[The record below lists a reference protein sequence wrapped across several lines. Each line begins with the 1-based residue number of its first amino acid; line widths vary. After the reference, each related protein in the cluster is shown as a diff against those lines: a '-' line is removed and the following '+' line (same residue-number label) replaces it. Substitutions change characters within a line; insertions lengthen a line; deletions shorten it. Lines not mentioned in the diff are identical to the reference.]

1 MIRCR
6 VFGHKRSLSSTG
18 YGFGVLDY
26 YCKRCQKGIGSVPLD
41 EMTPAERERVVGYGG
56 FRTMGVTPAPPD
68 AGGEA

>member
-6 VFGHKRSLSSTG
+6 LFGHKKSLSSTG
-18 YGFGVLDY
+18 FGFGVLDY
-26 YCKRCQKGIGSVPLD
+26 YCKRCQRRIASVPLA
-41 EMTPAERERVVGYGG
+41 ELNEAERERIVGYGG